1 MAAKHTHAEPRPG
14 GESTNST
21 LVSLYLILLSF
32 FIAMQAI
39 LGADPV
45 PLASTIAPVTEER
58 MNSLLVEG
66 GDVGGATAEYDIVED
81 IEQLA
86 RNYPGLE
93 FTVKDQDL
101 LSIELSSQTGFF
113 FSPEGVQIRLDR
125 LQLLEELQAIADRA
139 SWNIGIYLPLE
150 DDLKNKRLSAF
161 HEAFAGSSPR
171 LGVHGL
177 SVITMVIEG
186 DGRA

>member
-1 MAAKHTHAEPRPG
+1 MAAKYTHPEPRPG

-45 PLASTIAPVTEER
+45 PLASTVAPATEQR
-58 MNSLLVEG
+58 MNSLLIDG
-66 GDVGGATAEYDIVED
+66 GDVGEATSEFDIVGD

-86 RNYPGLE
+86 QAYPGLD
-93 FTVKDQDL
+93 FTVKDQGR
-101 LSIELSSQTGFF
+101 LSIELSGQTGFF
-113 FSPEGVQIRLDR
+113 FSPEGIQLRLDR
-125 LQLLEELQAIADRA
+125 LQMLEDLASLAHRA
-139 SWNIGIYLPLE
+139 SWNITVYLPLE
-150 DDLKNKRLSAF
+150 DALKNKRLQAF
-161 HEAFAGSSPR
+161 HEMLAGSSPR
-171 LGVHGL
+171 LGVHAP

-186 DGRA
+186 DNHA